1 MSMTCAGFGPYETF
15 RFVPVE
21 YGLTLGVAHD
31 GVGSVVR
38 LVLDPV
44 AVQALSAPAASTVQ
58 STRTLTRRS
67 PCNVTSLPLAGG

>member
-1 MSMTCAGFGPYETF
+1 MTCTGFGPYETL

-31 GVGSVVR
+31 GVGSAVR

-44 AVQALSAPAASTVQ
+44 AEQALSAPVASTVQ
-58 STRTLTRRS
+58 SAKTPARRS
-67 PCNVTSLPLAGG
+67 LRNVTSLPLTGG